1 MSSQTSVG
9 SSPDTTDLVRTPHL
23 ALFETG
29 GNQAYVFGTNRL
41 RENLGASELL
51 SQSCTTWV
59 SEAAAHLVDCRVITA
74 TSGRALVWCKDDD
87 QACKL
92 VGDVTMRA
100 LVDAPGLV
108 LAAAHVE
115 WDPSN
120 DLGEQVR
127 ALIQQ
132 CEQAAGATATGAARF
147 LRLPIVAPCESTG
160 LPAERSVRIGGG
172 HEATARLLSEVAWAK
187 LCASSDAR
195 KRLKLELDL
204 QPPADIEE
212 LETMIRRRRDV
223 GWLAVIHADGNGIGN
238 SFISLD
244 GWVREQPNM
253 DADKRLQKY
262 LAVYTEFSQALE
274 EATTDALR
282 EAVKKVRDCLR
293 DDERA
298 AASNAVSA
306 TQGSGQPHPPEDGN
320 DETLPILPLVVGGD
334 DVAVIIDARYALDF
348 TETLLNTF
356 ASDSRPTEVL
366 LRHLPEAQIPP
377 HFTMGAGVAIVKP
390 HFPFHAAYELADQL
404 ADVAKAATK
413 EELAAHEV
421 PGEVG
426 VPAGSL
432 DFHMLSDSTGTTL
445 DEIRASR
452 RSDDGQVALWGGPYL
467 VRVSSDTSKGGT
479 LRDLHQFRQALALV
493 ATNEDDQPTVSRSSI
508 NKVRVALFDT
518 EGAAATANDYL
529 DRPLPEELFDW
540 RDSGPSGKP
549 QRSTILIDVVDVA
562 DLWFM
567 APSDRATGGG
577 A

>member
-1 MSSQTSVG
+1 MSSHTPVEPP
-9 SSPDTTDLVRTPHL
+9 PDTTDLVRTPHL

-51 SQSCTTWV
+51 SQSCTKWV
-59 SEAAAHLVDCRVITA
+59 RKAIAKNEHLGDCRVLTA

-87 QACKL
+87 QACEL

-115 WDPSN
+115 WDPSSH
-120 DLGEQVR
+120 DLGERFR
-127 ALIQQ
+127 ALTQQ

-172 HEATARLLSEVAWAK
+172 HDVTARLLSEVAWAK

-253 DADKRLQKY
+253 DADKRAQKY

-274 EATTDALR
+274 DATTDALR

-320 DETLPILPLVVGGD
+320 DETLPILPLVVAAD

-356 ASDSRPTEVL
+356 ASDSRPTDAL
-366 LRHLPEAQIPP
+366 SQHLPEAQIPP

-390 HFPFHAAYELADQL
+390 HFPFHAAYELAEQL
-404 ADVAKAATK
+404 ADVAKAAAK

-467 VRVSSDTSKGGT
+467 VGVSSDTSKGGT

-493 ATNEDDQPTVSRSSI
+493 ATHEDDQPTVSRTSI
-508 NKVRVALFDT
+508 NKVRVALFAT
-518 EGAAATANDYL
+518 EEEAATANDYL
-529 DRPLPEELFDW
+529 DRPLPKELFDW
-540 RDSGPSGKP
+540 RGSKP